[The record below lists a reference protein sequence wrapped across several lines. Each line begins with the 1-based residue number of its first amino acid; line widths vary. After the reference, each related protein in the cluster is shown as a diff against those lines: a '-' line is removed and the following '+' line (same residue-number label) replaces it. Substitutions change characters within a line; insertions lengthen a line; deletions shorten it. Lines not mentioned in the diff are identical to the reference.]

1 MGVIINPRGTSGS
14 GKTELVRRI
23 MANYGWGSGSR
34 VEPARRQGR
43 ERPIAYRLRHPLG
56 GRPLVLL
63 GHYEAT
69 SGGCDT
75 IRAKDGGLDEA
86 FRLAGEYAA
95 SGHDVLLEG
104 LLLSGEHLRS
114 AALAKVHELYV
125 LRLNTP
131 LDRCIR
137 NVIARQRAGR
147 RNWAFHREN
156 SNDAAGEH
164 RGGLPAA
171 SAARQRRAA
180 RLRARAPARAGT
192 AQPRK
197 FQGRGVRQSGPYV
210 LTGTCSGSAAM
221 PAEPKVVRSSR

>member
-1 MGVIINPRGTSGS
+1 
-14 GKTELVRRI
+14 
-23 MANYGWGSGSR
+23 
-34 VEPARRQGR
+34 VEPVRRQGR

-104 LLLSGEHLRS
+104 RLLSGEHLRS

-137 NVIARQRAGR
+137 NVIARQRSGR
-147 RNWAFHREN
+147 RNWASIVRTATMQQANIEEACRQLRRHASVDLLDF
-156 SNDAAGEH
+156 EH
-164 RGGLPAA
+164 AL
-171 SAARQRRAA
+171 
-180 RLRARAPARAGT
+180 LRARELLSLESFRA
-192 AQPRK
+192 
-197 FQGRGVRQSGPYV
+197 
-210 LTGTCSGSAAM
+210 AA
-221 PAEPKVVRSSR
+221 